1 MPLSTGTNIILRSG
15 QDPDALAY
23 FARAGIASG
32 TQTPSS
38 YDNAASFNGSTQF
51 LSIPSNSTLT
61 VTGTSFTYAFWANTP
76 NTSNGMVI
84 SKTASTDIRE
94 FQISLNTGGV
104 AEFRLFPDG
113 TFANSLVIRTSA
125 SSFSANTWN
134 FFVFRYDSSAA
145 TIGISINGGAFTSL
159 GSIPAITQTNTNPLN
174 LGAFVNTSGGL
185 NYTGQLASVGFWKK
199 ALTASEVTQL
209 WNAGAGRTYGSLD
222 TGLRNNLIS
231 WWALNGT
238 SSAVSLT
245 DSHGVVTGTPNNLTN
260 NGTVTASNIGPIVTS
275 LTDSR
280 RLISDFV
287 RGIKSLGLW
296 NSMVCWPLRSSQN
309 ASTTLTARSLGGLG
323 TFDAALANFTNAA
336 TAWGSNGVITNGT
349 TNLITSQL
357 NYNLRQGSIFLYVQP
372 TNSSNANYTSYGGG
386 SSAGNGNFS
395 LHVSSTGGTGLGVT
409 QPNLNLA
416 NSSTANGLGFYGV
429 AYSGGATSFSAWTI
443 GGNNSSVSGAWGNTT
458 GTPTILN
465 LAYSSIP
472 TEAVFGLMSLTMPV
486 AVSFNAPLT
495 QAQHIQLCLLYR
507 STIGLG
513 L

>member
-1 MPLSTGTNIILRSG
+1 LTIVFDGTNLTMYG
-15 QDPDALAY
+15 NGV
-23 FARAGIASG
+23 AG
-32 TQTPSS
+32 TPVAMP
-38 YDNAASFNGSTQF
+38 AAIQ
-51 LSIPSNSTLT
+51 
-61 VTGTSFTYAFWANTP
+61 NTP
-76 NTSNGMVI
+76 TEPFLIGV
-84 SKTASTDIRE
+84 
-94 FQISLNTGGV
+94 GGV
-104 AEFRLFPDG
+104 
-113 TFANSLVIRTSA
+113 
-125 SSFSANTWN
+125 
-134 FFVFRYDSSAA
+134 SSAFA
-145 TIGISINGGAFTSL
+145 QYLNGQVAGF
-159 GSIPAITQTNTNPLN
+159 
-174 LGAFVNTSGGL
+174 
-185 NYTGQLASVGFWKK
+185 GFWKR

-209 WNAGAGRTYGSLD
+209 WNDGAGRTYASLD
-222 TGLRNNLIS
+222 SGLRTNLIS
-231 WWALNGT
+231 WWALNGN

-245 DSHGVVTGTPNNLTN
+245 DSHGGNNLTN
-260 NGTVTASNIGPIVTS
+260 SAVPVTAPNIGPIVT
-275 LTDSR
+275 TTQNSR
-280 RLISDFV
+280 QLINNFV
-287 RGIKSLGLW
+287 KGIKSLGLW